1 MIDLEYEKNRN
12 LTTEQICIIVDF
24 AIQAA
29 NDGGFLNSFIFERA
43 LCVFAAQILFPDK
56 KDDIASSIG
65 QGYDIRLAFDLLV
78 KDGTVEKLQ
87 KDYAADM
94 QHLQEAG
101 QIWFEEVET
110 YEHSARGLLD
120 TINTL
125 SGDIVQ
131 SAVQQLQ
138 KVASGDA
145 QVVQDFANKWG
156 FNLEQEANKA
166 IGSESIQ
173 ESLKIVQDEE

>member
-94 QHLQEAG
+94 QHLQEVG

-138 KVASGDA
+138 QVASGDA
-145 QVVQDFANKWG
+145 KVVQDFANKWG
-156 FNLEQEANKA
+156 FNLEQETSEAV
-166 IGSESIQ
+166 GSDSVQ
-173 ESLKIVQDEE
+173 ESFKIMSDED

>member
-24 AIQAA
+24 TIQAA

-94 QHLQEAG
+94 QHLQEVG

-138 KVASGDA
+138 QVASGDA
-145 QVVQDFANKWG
+145 KVVQDFANKWG
-156 FNLEQEANKA
+156 FNLEQEVNETV
-166 IGSESIQ
+166 SSDSVQ
-173 ESLKIVQDEE
+173 ESFKIMPDED

>member
-1 MIDLEYEKNRN
+1 MYKYLFSSKGVKMIDLEYEKNRN

-78 KDGTVEKLQ
+78 KDGTIEKLQ

-120 TINTL
+120 TITTL

-138 KVASGDA
+138 QAASGDA
-145 QVVQDFANKWG
+145 QLIQEFADKWG
-156 FNLEQEANKA
+156 FSLPQANKND
-166 IGSESIQ
+166 IPQ
-173 ESLKIVQDEE
+173 K

>member
-1 MIDLEYEKNRN
+1 MIDLEYEKDRN

-87 KDYAADM
+87 KDYAADI
-94 QHLQEAG
+94 QHLQEVG

-138 KVASGDA
+138 QVASGDA
-145 QVVQDFANKWG
+145 KVVQDFANKWG
-156 FNLEQEANKA
+156 FNLEQEANEA
-166 IGSESIQ
+166 VGTDSVQ
-173 ESLKIVQDEE
+173 ESFKIMPDED